1 MYIYRNIT
9 SSVLDLIHN
18 FPVMGIIGP
27 RQVGKTTLVK
37 ELISQIDKKCI
48 YLDLEL
54 PEDSNKLQDPQIY
67 LEQHEEKCVI
77 LDEIQRMPNIFSIL
91 RALIDRKRDPGRFV
105 ILGSASPDLLKQSS
119 ETLAGRIVYTELSP
133 FNLMEI
139 IKDHNM
145 VDHWF
150 KGGFPEAFL
159 SGKSNIFTT
168 WMRNFVQTY
177 LERDLQMLGLSADS
191 ILMRRL
197 WTMIAHYH
205 GGIWNASTFA
215 RSLGV
220 TVPTINRY
228 INFLEAAFI
237 VRRLEPYYFNLKKRL
252 VKSPKIYIR
261 DTGILHYLAG
271 INNHESLH
279 GHTLIGNSWEGY
291 VIEQIH
297 QMLPNELKLYYYRT
311 HQGAESDL
319 VLVRGTEP
327 KACIEIKYTSQPK
340 LSKGFLV
347 AVDDLKTEANF
358 IITPKSDTYPISK
371 STYVC
376 NLADFL
382 SKQLA
387 QFQVKL
393 MAKPGMI
400 L

>member
-1 MYIYRNIT
+1 MYVYRKIT
-9 SSVLDLIHN
+9 PNVLGLIRN
-18 FPVMGIIGP
+18 FPVVGIIGP

-37 ELISQIDKKCI
+37 ELIDEIDKQCI

-54 PEDSNKLQDPQIY
+54 PEDFSKLHDPQIY

-77 LDEIQRMPNIFSIL
+77 LDEIQRIPNIFSIL
-91 RALIDRKRDPGRFV
+91 RALIDRKREPGRFV
-105 ILGSASPDLLKQSS
+105 ILGSASPNLLKQSS

-139 IKDHNM
+139 IKDHDM

-150 KGGFPEAFL
+150 KGGFPDAFL
-159 SGKSNIFTT
+159 SIKNDIFTT
-168 WMRNFVQTY
+168 WMRNFIQTY
-177 LERDLQMLGLSADS
+177 LERDLQLLGLSADS
-191 ILMRRL
+191 VLMRRL

-215 RSLGV
+215 KSLGI
-220 TVPTINRY
+220 TVPTVNRY

-237 VRRLEPYYFNLKKRL
+237 IRRLEPYYYNLKKRL

-261 DTGILHYLAG
+261 DTGILHYLVG
-271 INNHESLH
+271 INNLESLY
-279 GHTLIGNSWEGY
+279 GHSLIGNSWEGY

-297 QMLPNELKLYYYRT
+297 QMLPDELKLYYYRT
-311 HQGAESDL
+311 HHGAESDL
-319 VLVRGTEP
+319 MLVKGTEP

-340 LSKGFLV
+340 QSRGFPIV
-347 AVDDLKTEANF
+347 VDDLKTPINF
-358 IITPKSDTYPISK
+358 IITPKSDTYLINK
-371 STYVC
+371 TTHVC

-382 SKQLA
+382 SKQL
-387 QFQVKL
+387 VRL
-393 MAKPGMI
+393 

>member
-9 SSVLDLIHN
+9 PSILNLIHN
-18 FPVMGIIGP
+18 FPVVGIIGP

-37 ELISQIDKKCI
+37 KLIDEIDKQCI

-54 PEDSNKLQDPQIY
+54 PEDFSKLHDPQIY

-91 RALIDRKRDPGRFV
+91 RALIDRRRESGRFI
-105 ILGSASPDLLKQSS
+105 ILGSASPELLKQSS

-139 IKDHNM
+139 VKDHNIN
-145 VDHWF
+145 DHWF

-159 SGKSNIFTT
+159 SVKSDIFTT

-177 LERDLQMLGLSADS
+177 LERDLPLLGLSADS

-215 RSLGV
+215 KSLGI
-220 TVPTINRY
+220 TVPTVNRY

-237 VRRLEPYYFNLKKRL
+237 IRRQEPYYYNLKKRV

-261 DTGILHYLAG
+261 DTGVLHYLAG
-271 INNHESLH
+271 IDNLESLH
-279 GHTLIGNSWEGY
+279 GHALIGNSWEGY

-297 QMLPNELKLYYYRT
+297 QMLPGELKLYYYRT
-311 HQGAESDL
+311 HHGAESDL
-319 VLVRGTEP
+319 VLVKGTEP

-340 LSKGFLV
+340 QSRGFSIS
-347 AVDDLKTEANF
+347 VDDLKTSMNF
-358 IITPKSDTYPISK
+358 IITPKSDTYLINK

-376 NLADFL
+376 NLTDFL
-382 SKQLA
+382 SKQL
-387 QFQVKL
+387 VRL
-393 MAKPGMI
+393 

>member
-1 MYIYRNIT
+1 MYVYRNIT
-9 SSVLDLIHN
+9 PKVLELISN
-18 FPVMGIIGP
+18 FPIVGIIGP

-37 ELISQIDKKCI
+37 ELMSQIDKKCI
-48 YLDLEL
+48 YLDMEL
-54 PEDSNKLQDPQIY
+54 PEDYSKLHEPQIY
-67 LEQHEEKCVI
+67 LEQHEEKCMI
-77 LDEIQRMPNIFSIL
+77 LDEIQRIPNIFTTL

-119 ETLAGRIVYTELSP
+119 ETLAGRIVYIELSP

-139 IKDHNM
+139 IKDRDM
-145 VDHWF
+145 FDHWF

-159 SGKSNIFTT
+159 SSKIDIYTT

-197 WTMIAHYH
+197 WTMIAYYH

-215 RSLGV
+215 KSLGIS
-220 TVPTINRY
+220 VPTVNRY

-237 VRRLEPYYFNLKKRL
+237 VRRLEPYYFNIKKRL

-271 INNHESLH
+271 INNLESLH
-279 GHTLIGNSWEGY
+279 GHALIGNSWEGY
-291 VIEQIH
+291 AIEQI
-297 QMLPNELKLYYYRT
+297 QQLTPEELKLFYYRT
-311 HQGAESDL
+311 HHGTESDL
-319 VLVRGTEP
+319 VLVKGTQP

-340 LSKGFLV
+340 PSKGFQI
-347 AVDDLKTEANF
+347 AVDDLKTKINF
-358 IITPKSDTYPISK
+358 IITPKSDTYMISK
-371 STYVC
+371 SNFVC

-382 SKQLA
+382 SEHLA
-387 QFQVKL
+387 QFR
-393 MAKPGMI
+393 
-400 L
+400 

>member
-1 MYIYRNIT
+1 MYIYRNVT
-9 SSVLDLIHN
+9 PTVLDLIHN
-18 FPVMGIIGP
+18 FPVVGIIGP

-37 ELISQIDKKCI
+37 ELIDEIDKECI

-54 PEDSNKLQDPQIY
+54 PEDFSKLHDPQIY

-77 LDEIQRMPNIFSIL
+77 LDEIQRLPNIFSIL
-91 RALIDRKRDPGRFV
+91 RALIDRKREPGRFV
-105 ILGSASPDLLKQSS
+105 ILGSASPGLLKQSS

-139 IKDHNM
+139 IKDHDM

-159 SGKSNIFTT
+159 SIKSDIFTT

-177 LERDLQMLGLSADS
+177 LERDLQLLGLSVDS

-215 RSLGV
+215 KSLGI
-220 TVPTINRY
+220 TVPTVNRY

-237 VRRLEPYYFNLKKRL
+237 IRRLEPYYYNLKKRL
-252 VKSPKIYIR
+252 VKSPKIYVR
-261 DTGILHYLAG
+261 DTGILHYLVG
-271 INNHESLH
+271 INNLESLY
-279 GHTLIGNSWEGY
+279 GNALMGNSWEGY

-297 QMLPNELKLYYYRT
+297 QILPGEQKLCYYRT
-311 HQGAESDL
+311 HHGAESDL
-319 VLVRGTEP
+319 VLVKGTEP

-340 LSKGFLV
+340 QSRGFPI
-347 AVDDLKTEANF
+347 AVNDLKTPINF
-358 IITPKSDTYPISK
+358 IITPKSDTYLMNK

-382 SKQLA
+382 SKQL
-387 QFQVKL
+387 VSL
-393 MAKPGMI
+393 

>member
-1 MYIYRNIT
+1 MYVYRKIT
-9 SSVLDLIHN
+9 PNVLGLIRN
-18 FPVMGIIGP
+18 FPVVGIIGP

-37 ELISQIDKKCI
+37 ELIDEIDKQCI

-54 PEDSNKLQDPQIY
+54 PEDFSKLHDPQIY

-77 LDEIQRMPNIFSIL
+77 LDEIQRIPNIFSIL
-91 RALIDRKRDPGRFV
+91 RALIDRKREPGRFV
-105 ILGSASPDLLKQSS
+105 ILGSASPNLLKQSS

-139 IKDHNM
+139 IKDHDM

-150 KGGFPEAFL
+150 KGGFPDAFL
-159 SGKSNIFTT
+159 SIKNDIFTT
-168 WMRNFVQTY
+168 WMRNFIQTY
-177 LERDLQMLGLSADS
+177 LERDLQLLGLSADS
-191 ILMRRL
+191 VLMRRL

-215 RSLGV
+215 KSLGI
-220 TVPTINRY
+220 TVPTVNRY

-237 VRRLEPYYFNLKKRL
+237 IRRLEPYYYNLKKRL

-261 DTGILHYLAG
+261 DTGILHYLVG
-271 INNHESLH
+271 INNLESLY
-279 GHTLIGNSWEGY
+279 GHSLIGNSWEGY

-297 QMLPNELKLYYYRT
+297 QMLPDELKLYYYRT
-311 HQGAESDL
+311 HHGAESDL
-319 VLVRGTEP
+319 MLVKGTEP

-340 LSKGFLV
+340 QSRGFPIV
-347 AVDDLKTEANF
+347 VDDLKTPINF
-358 IITPKSDTYPISK
+358 IITPKSNTYLINK
-371 STYVC
+371 TTHVC

-382 SKQLA
+382 SKQL
-387 QFQVKL
+387 VRL
-393 MAKPGMI
+393 

>member
-1 MYIYRNIT
+1 MYVYRNIT
-9 SSVLDLIHN
+9 PKVLELISN
-18 FPVMGIIGP
+18 FPVVGIIGP

-37 ELISQIDKKCI
+37 ELINQIDKKCI
-48 YLDLEL
+48 YLDMEL
-54 PEDSNKLQDPQIY
+54 PEDYSKLHEPQIY

-77 LDEIQRMPNIFSIL
+77 LDEIQRMPNIFTIL
-91 RALIDRKRDPGRFV
+91 RALIDRKREPGRFV

-119 ETLAGRIVYTELSP
+119 ETLAGRIVYIELSP

-139 IKDHNM
+139 IKDYNM
-145 VDHWF
+145 FDHWF

-159 SGKSNIFTT
+159 SLKIDIFTT

-215 RSLGV
+215 KSLGV
-220 TVPTINRY
+220 SVPTVNRY

-237 VRRLEPYYFNLKKRL
+237 VRRLEPYHFNMKKRL

-271 INNHESLH
+271 INNLESLH
-279 GHTLIGNSWEGY
+279 GHALIGNSWEGY
-291 VIEQIH
+291 AIEQI
-297 QMLPNELKLYYYRT
+297 QQFLPDELKLYYYRT
-311 HQGAESDL
+311 HHGTESDL
-319 VLVRGTEP
+319 VLVKGTQP

-340 LSKGFLV
+340 PSKGFQI
-347 AVDDLKTEANF
+347 AVDDLKTKINF
-358 IITPKSDTYPISK
+358 IITPKSDTYMISK
-371 STYVC
+371 SNIVC
-376 NLADFL
+376 NLTDFL
-382 SKQLA
+382 LEHLA
-387 QFQVKL
+387 QFR
-393 MAKPGMI
+393 
-400 L
+400 